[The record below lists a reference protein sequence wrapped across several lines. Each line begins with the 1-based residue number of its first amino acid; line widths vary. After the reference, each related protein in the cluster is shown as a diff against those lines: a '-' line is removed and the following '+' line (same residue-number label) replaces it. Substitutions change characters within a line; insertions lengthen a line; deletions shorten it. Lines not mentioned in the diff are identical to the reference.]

1 MKINEIW
8 NSKEISV
15 WKDALAKA
23 TMETGRD
30 DSIETKM
37 SKLNVEY
44 IQHLPVEDF
53 YSFLHDDYFVWKY
66 TAKNRLASTRNSLKK
81 YENDMNELREIQD
94 GLFSFDLS
102 KTRLGLQAAGEIYG
116 LGVAGASG
124 LLALLFPSYFGTVDE
139 MVVRALLTCDEY
151 RDDAIIKAIN
161 PQDIKRKDA
170 VYLIEQFKKKAHE
183 LNVLSN
189 EYCWR
194 PRDIDVILWYFR
206 DKDL

>member
-1 MKINEIW
+1 
-8 NSKEISV
+8 
-15 WKDALAKA
+15 
-23 TMETGRD
+23 
-30 DSIETKM
+30 
-37 SKLNVEY
+37 
-44 IQHLPVEDF
+44 
-53 YSFLHDDYFVWKY
+53 
-66 TAKNRLASTRNSLKK
+66 
-81 YENDMNELREIQD
+81 MNELREIQD

-183 LNVLSN
+183 LNALSN

-194 PRDIDVILWYFR
+194 PRDIDVILWHFR
-206 DKDL
+206 DQDL

>member
-23 TMETGRD
+23 TEEKGRD
-30 DSIETKM
+30 NSIETKM

-66 TAKNRLASTRNSLKK
+66 TAKHRLASTRNSLKK

-94 GLFSFDLS
+94 GLFSFNLS
-102 KTRLGLQAAGEIYG
+102 DTESGLKTAIKIHG
-116 LGVAGASG
+116 LGVSGASG
-124 LLALLFPSYFGTVDE
+124 LLALLFPSYFGTVDD
-139 MVVRALLTCDEY
+139 MVIRALLTCDEY

-161 PQDIKRKDA
+161 RQDIEEDEA
-170 VYLIEQFKKKAHE
+170 IYLIEQFKKKAHE
-183 LNVLSN
+183 LNELSN

-194 PRDIDVILWYFR
+194 PRDIDVVLWHFR
-206 DKDL
+206 DQDL

>member
-66 TAKNRLASTRNSLKK
+66 TAKHRLASTRKSLKK
-81 YENDMNELREIQD
+81 HETDMEKLREIQD
-94 GLFSFDLS
+94 GLFSFKLS
-102 KTRLGLQAAGEIYG
+102 EIGKGLEIAHQIKG
-116 LGVAGASG
+116 LGISGASG

-194 PRDIDVILWYFR
+194 PRDIDVILWHFR

>member
-15 WKDALAKA
+15 WKDALAEA
-23 TMETGRD
+23 TKETERD
-30 DSIETKM
+30 NSIETKM

-66 TAKNRLASTRNSLKK
+66 TAKHRLTTTRNSLKK

-102 KTRLGLQAAGEIYG
+102 DTESGLKTARKIHG
-116 LGVAGASG
+116 LGVSGASG

-161 PQDIKRKDA
+161 PQDIIINEA

-183 LNVLSN
+183 LNALSN

-194 PRDIDVILWYFR
+194 PRDIDVILWHFR
-206 DKDL
+206 DQDL

>member
-23 TMETGRD
+23 TKETERD
-30 DSIETKM
+30 NSIETKM
-37 SKLNVEY
+37 SKLNVGY

-53 YSFLHDDYFVWKY
+53 YSFLYDDYFVWKY
-66 TAKNRLASTRNSLKK
+66 TAKNLLAYTRRYLKK
-81 YENDMNELREIQD
+81 HENDMDELREIQEE
-94 GLFSFDLS
+94 LFDFDLS
-102 KTRLGLQAAGEIYG
+102 ETDKG
-116 LGVAGASG
+116 LGIAHKIEGLGISGASG
-124 LLALLFPSYFGTVDE
+124 LLALLFPSYFGTVDD
-139 MVVRALLTCDEY
+139 MVIRALLTCDEY
-151 RDDAIIKAIN
+151 RDDTAIKAIN
-161 PQDIKRKDA
+161 PQNININGA

-194 PRDIDVILWYFR
+194 PRDIDVILWHFR
-206 DKDL
+206 DQDL

>member
-8 NSKEISV
+8 NSKEIRV

-66 TAKNRLASTRNSLKK
+66 TAKHRLASTRKHLKK
-81 YENDMNELREIQD
+81 HEKDMDELREIQEE
-94 GLFSFDLS
+94 LFNFDLS
-102 KTRLGLQAAGEIYG
+102 EIDKGLEIAHKIEG
-116 LGVAGASG
+116 LGISGASG

-194 PRDIDVILWYFR
+194 PRDIDVILWHFR

>member
-66 TAKNRLASTRNSLKK
+66 TAKHRLTSTRNSLKK

-94 GLFSFDLS
+94 GLFSFKLS
-102 KTRLGLQAAGEIYG
+102 EIGKGLEIAHQIKG
-116 LGVAGASG
+116 LGISGASG
-124 LLALLFPSYFGTVDE
+124 LLALLFPSYFGTVDD
-139 MVVRALLTCDEY
+139 MVIRALLTCDEY

-161 PQDIKRKDA
+161 PQDIIINEA

-183 LNVLSN
+183 LNALSN

-194 PRDIDVILWYFR
+194 PRDIDVILWHFR
-206 DKDL
+206 DQDL

>member
-15 WKDALAKA
+15 WKDALAEA
-23 TMETGRD
+23 TKETGRD

-161 PQDIKRKDA
+161 RQDIEEDEA

-183 LNVLSN
+183 LNALSN
-189 EYCWR
+189 EY
-194 PRDIDVILWYFR
+194 L
-206 DKDL
+206 

>member
-15 WKDALAKA
+15 WKDALAEA
-23 TMETGRD
+23 TEETGRD

-53 YSFLHDDYFVWKY
+53 YSFLHDDYFLWKY
-66 TAKNRLASTRNSLKK
+66 TAKNRLASTRKQLKK
-81 YENDMNELREIQD
+81 HEKDMDELREIQN

-102 KTRLGLQAAGEIYG
+102 KIRLGLQAAGEIYG

-139 MVVRALLTCDEY
+139 MVIRALLTCDEY
-151 RDDAIIKAIN
+151 RDDTTIKAIN
-161 PQDIKRKDA
+161 PQAIKRKDA

-183 LNVLSN
+183 LNALSN

-194 PRDIDVILWYFR
+194 PRDIDVILWHFR

>member
-8 NSKEISV
+8 NSKEIRV
-15 WKDALAKA
+15 WKDALAEA
-23 TMETGRD
+23 TKETGRD

-53 YSFLHDDYFVWKY
+53 YSFLHDDYFVWKF
-66 TAKNRLASTRNSLKK
+66 TAKNLLAYTRRYLKEH
-81 YENDMNELREIQD
+81 ENDMDELREIQEELFNFNLSD
-94 GLFSFDLS
+94 TKSGLKTAS
-102 KTRLGLQAAGEIYG
+102 KIHG

-124 LLALLFPSYFGTVDE
+124 LLALLFPSYFGTVDD
-139 MVVRALLTCDEY
+139 MVIRALLTCDEY
-151 RDDAIIKAIN
+151 RDDENIKAIN
-161 PQDIKRKDA
+161 PQDININGA

-183 LNVLSN
+183 LNALSN

-194 PRDIDVILWYFR
+194 PRDIDVILWHFR
-206 DKDL
+206 NQDL

>member
-37 SKLNVEY
+37 SKLKAED

-53 YSFLHDDYFVWKY
+53 YSFLYDDYFVWKY
-66 TAKNRLASTRNSLKK
+66 TAKHRLASTRKSLKK
-81 YENDMNELREIQD
+81 YENDMNELSEIQD

-183 LNVLSN
+183 LNALSN

-194 PRDIDVILWYFR
+194 PRDIDVILWHFR

>member
-66 TAKNRLASTRNSLKK
+66 TAKNRLASTRKSLKK
-81 YENDMNELREIQD
+81 YETNMEKLREIQEE
-94 GLFSFDLS
+94 LFNFDLS
-102 KTRLGLQAAGEIYG
+102 KIDKGLEIAHKIEG

-124 LLALLFPSYFGTVDE
+124 LLALLFPSYFATVDD
-139 MVVRALLTCDEY
+139 MVIRALLTCDEY
-151 RDDAIIKAIN
+151 RDDATIKAIN
-161 PQDIKRKDA
+161 RQDIEEDEA

-183 LNVLSN
+183 LNALSN

-194 PRDIDVILWYFR
+194 PRDIDVILWHFR

>member
-23 TMETGRD
+23 TKETGRD

-53 YSFLHDDYFVWKY
+53 YSFLHDDYFVWKF
-66 TAKNRLASTRNSLKK
+66 TAKHRLASTRKHLKK
-81 YENDMNELREIQD
+81 HEKDMDELREIQEELFNFNLSGTES
-94 GLFSFDLS
+94 GL
-102 KTRLGLQAAGEIYG
+102 KTAIKIHG
-116 LGVAGASG
+116 LGVSGASG
-124 LLALLFPSYFGTVDE
+124 LLALLFPSYFGTVDD

-151 RDDAIIKAIN
+151 RDDATIKAIN
-161 PQDIKRKDA
+161 PQDININGA

-183 LNVLSN
+183 LNALSN

-194 PRDIDVILWYFR
+194 PRDIDVILWHFR

>member
-1 MKINEIW
+1 MKVNEIW

-15 WKDALAKA
+15 WKDALAEA
-23 TMETGRD
+23 TKETERD
-30 DSIETKM
+30 NSIETKM

-66 TAKNRLASTRNSLKK
+66 TAKHRLASTRNSLKK

-183 LNVLSN
+183 LNELSN
-189 EYCWR
+189 QYCWR
-194 PRDIDVILWYFR
+194 PRDIDVILWHFR

>member
-66 TAKNRLASTRNSLKK
+66 TAKHRLTSTRNSLKK

-94 GLFSFDLS
+94 GLFSFKLS
-102 KTRLGLQAAGEIYG
+102 EIGKGLEIAHQIKG
-116 LGVAGASG
+116 LGISGASG
-124 LLALLFPSYFGTVDE
+124 LLALLFPSYFGTVDD
-139 MVVRALLTCDEY
+139 MVIRALLTCDEY
-151 RDDAIIKAIN
+151 RDDENIKAIN
-161 PQDIKRKDA
+161 PQDININGA

-183 LNVLSN
+183 LNALSN

-194 PRDIDVILWYFR
+194 PRDIDVILWHFR
-206 DKDL
+206 NQDL

>member
-66 TAKNRLASTRNSLKK
+66 TAKNRLASTRKSLKK
-81 YENDMNELREIQD
+81 YETNMEKLRE
-94 GLFSFDLS
+94 F
-102 KTRLGLQAAGEIYG
+102 KE
-116 LGVAGASG
+116 
-124 LLALLFPSYFGTVDE
+124 
-139 MVVRALLTCDEY
+139 
-151 RDDAIIKAIN
+151 KA
-161 PQDIKRKDA
+161 
-170 VYLIEQFKKKAHE
+170 
-183 LNVLSN
+183 
-189 EYCWR
+189 
-194 PRDIDVILWYFR
+194 
-206 DKDL
+206 

>member
-15 WKDALAKA
+15 WKDALSKA
-23 TMETGRD
+23 TIETGRD

-66 TAKNRLASTRNSLKK
+66 TAKNRLASTRKSLKK
-81 YENDMNELREIQD
+81 HETDMEKLRKIQEELFNFNLSETDKGLEIAH
-94 GLFSFDLS
+94 
-102 KTRLGLQAAGEIYG
+102 KIEG
-116 LGVAGASG
+116 LGISGASG
-124 LLALLFPSYFGTVDE
+124 LLALLFPSYFGTVDD
-139 MVVRALLTCDEY
+139 MVIRALLTCDEY
-151 RDDAIIKAIN
+151 RDDATIKAIN
-161 PQDIKRKDA
+161 PQDININGA

-183 LNVLSN
+183 LNALSN

-194 PRDIDVILWYFR
+194 PRDIDVILWHFR
-206 DKDL
+206 DQDL

>member
-15 WKDALAKA
+15 WKDALAEA
-23 TMETGRD
+23 TKETERD
-30 DSIETKM
+30 NSIETKM
-37 SKLNVEY
+37 SKLNIEY

-66 TAKNRLASTRNSLKK
+66 TAKHRLTSTRNSLKK

-183 LNVLSN
+183 LNELSN

-194 PRDIDVILWYFR
+194 PRDIDVILWHFR
-206 DKDL
+206 DKDF

>member
-1 MKINEIW
+1 MKIKEIW

-15 WKDALAKA
+15 WKDALSKA
-23 TMETGRD
+23 TIETGRD

-66 TAKNRLASTRNSLKK
+66 TAKHRLTSTRNSLKK

-94 GLFSFDLS
+94 GLFSFKLS
-102 KTRLGLQAAGEIYG
+102 EIGKGLEIAHQIKG
-116 LGVAGASG
+116 LGISGASG
-124 LLALLFPSYFGTVDE
+124 LLALLFPSYFGTVDD
-139 MVVRALLTCDEY
+139 MVIRALLTCDEY
-151 RDDAIIKAIN
+151 RDDTAIKAIN
-161 PQDIKRKDA
+161 PQNININDA

-183 LNVLSN
+183 LNELSN

-194 PRDIDVILWYFR
+194 PRDIDVILWHFR
-206 DKDL
+206 DQDL

>member
-66 TAKNRLASTRNSLKK
+66 TAKHRLASTRKSLKK

-183 LNVLSN
+183 LNALSN
-189 EYCWR
+189 KYFWR
-194 PRDIDVILWYFR
+194 PRDIDVILWHFR
-206 DKDL
+206 DQDL